1 MDLLAVSASE
11 PVNSL
16 LLAVTSSVPYLP
28 TVDAS
33 HLHTLDFLLLFLA
46 ELYDMSKLCEVID
59 PLARKTIQVYMGIAA
74 LYLSSYCILVHRGP

>member
-16 LLAVTSSVPYLP
+16 LRAVTSSVPYLP

-33 HLHTLDFLLLFLA
+33 NLHTLDFLLLFFAKLRG
-46 ELYDMSKLCEVID
+46 MSKLCEVID
-59 PLARKTIQVYMGIAA
+59 P
-74 LYLSSYCILVHRGP
+74 